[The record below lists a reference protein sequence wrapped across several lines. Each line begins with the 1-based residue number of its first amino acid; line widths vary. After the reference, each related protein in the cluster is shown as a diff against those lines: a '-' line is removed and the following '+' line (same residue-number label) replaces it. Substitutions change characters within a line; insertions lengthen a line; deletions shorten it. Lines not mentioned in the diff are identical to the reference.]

1 MKKNFF
7 ERNKKK
13 SASALLLLFL
23 KGRGK
28 YFLILFL
35 ALFASAPLVVTSDA
49 FKAFTNHPAVAA
61 VIRSLGLGGYQFNDS
76 DMLAQAAHNS
86 GGKKSSY
93 WQKYFK
99 AINSPLPTGK
109 FTSMKYLK
117 GDISDLGPV
126 KISDKKKNKY
136 GIKGVA
142 NEENA
147 GNENPAVQSGVD
159 LSGLMA
165 AARSGATDY
174 DGEATLS
181 DSATMELGVNSA
193 FGPFVGQKTVMSRG
207 GAINKKDALANNI
220 SKNFASRVPKASSSN
235 GNPRSGKK
243 AGRPS
248 SFAWNKMA
256 RSKRA
261 GAFNPDAKK
270 GRTPSMTKMIE
281 AYAYS
286 RSATE
291 SDMVAT
297 IDTLAGAP
305 FDGNPVEES
314 VLDTGE
320 PISMPS
326 GSSYANYVSEGIKVG
341 DDVTECGRALQNASK
356 ETVDEMEENSATY
369 NDLGSR
375 PSCSWRKKSARRRY
389 NNKLEKIRKNCVT
402 IEETFNKANTEKCKG
417 EYPKMDLEC
426 HQYEDMK
433 VHCSFWQSFGA
444 SFLDLVGA
452 SIFGGLLMLTILSA
466 IFPSLGEWYDKY
478 IGGFINTLTGNEGK
492 DADDPDKM
500 IEEQQNKTVE
510 KIRQEYGDEAAEEY
524 KKHLNEAKNSNNS
537 DGSPDGK

>member
-1 MKKNFF
+1 MNKNFF

-13 SASALLLLFL
+13 SAAGLLLLFL

-28 YFLILFL
+28 YILILFL

-147 GNENPAVQSGVD
+147 GTENPAVQSGVD
-159 LSGLMA
+159 LSGLVA
-165 AARSGATDY
+165 AARGETTDLDGAT
-174 DGEATLS
+174 ALS
-181 DSATMELGVNSA
+181 DSTTMELGVNSA
-193 FGPFVGQKTVMSRG
+193 FGPFVGQKTVMSNG
-207 GAINKKDALANNI
+207 GAINKKDSLANNI
-220 SKNFASRVPKASSSN
+220 SKDFAARVPKASSSSN
-235 GNPRSGKK
+235 KSPK
-243 AGRPS
+243 AGKRTGRAS

-256 RSKRA
+256 RGKRA
-261 GAFNPDAKK
+261 GAFNPNAKK
-270 GRTPSMTKMIE
+270 GRTPSMTNMIE

-326 GSSYANYVSEGIKVG
+326 GSSYAGYVSAGIG
-341 DDVTECGRALQNASK
+341 ISDDFADCGNALQKAND
-356 ETVDEMEENSATY
+356 ETVDEIEENSATY

-375 PSCSWRKKSARRRY
+375 PSCSWRKAGARRRY
-389 NNKLEKIRKNCVT
+389 NRKLEKIRKNCVK
-402 IEETFNKANTEKCKG
+402 IEDTFNKANTDKCKG
-417 EYPKMDLEC
+417 EYPVMDLSC
-426 HQYEDMK
+426 QQYEDMK
-433 VHCSFWQSFGA
+433 VHCSFLQSLGA

-452 SIFGGLLMLTILSA
+452 SFIGGLLVLTLLEAFI
-466 IFPSLGEWYDKY
+466 PSLREWYDKN
-478 IGGFINTLTGNEGK
+478 IGGFINKLTGNEGD
-492 DADDPDKM
+492 DAGDPDEMMDKY
-500 IEEQQNKTVE
+500 QDKTVE
-510 KIRQEYGDEAAEEY
+510 KIRQDYGDEAADEY
-524 KKHLNEAKNSNNS
+524 RRQLNESKNSKKS
-537 DGSPDGK
+537 DGK

>member
-1 MKKNFF
+1 MNKNFF

-13 SASALLLLFL
+13 SAAGLLLLFL

-147 GNENPAVQSGVD
+147 GTENPAVQSGVD
-159 LSGLMA
+159 LSGLVA
-165 AARSGATDY
+165 AAR
-174 DGEATLS
+174 GEATELDGATPLS
-181 DSATMELGVNSA
+181 DSTTMELGVNSA
-193 FGPFVGQKTVMSRG
+193 FGPFVGQKTVMSNG
-207 GAINKKDALANNI
+207 GAINKKDSLTNNI
-220 SKNFASRVPKASSSN
+220 SKDFANRVPKASSSSN
-235 GNPRSGKK
+235 KSPK
-243 AGRPS
+243 AGKRAGRAS

-256 RSKRA
+256 RGKRA
-261 GAFNPDAKK
+261 GAFNPNAKK
-270 GRTPSMTKMIE
+270 GRTPSMTNMIE

-320 PISMPS
+320 PVSMPS
-326 GSSYANYVSEGIKVG
+326 GSSYAGYVSAGLNIG
-341 DDVTECGRALQNASK
+341 DDFTECGRALQNAS
-356 ETVDEMEENSATY
+356 ESTVDEQEENAAKY
-369 NDLGSR
+369 KALGSR
-375 PSCSWRKKSARRRY
+375 PSCSLRSRLAKKPTKY
-389 NNKLEKIRKNCVT
+389 NNKLETIRKNCVT
-402 IEETFNKANTEKCKG
+402 IQDTFNKANTEKCKG
-417 EYPKMDLEC
+417 EYPTMDLSC

-433 VHCSFWQSFGA
+433 VKCGILRTIGA
-444 SFLDLVGA
+444 SFLDFIGAGILGGVLVA
-452 SIFGGLLMLTILSA
+452 TVLAA

-478 IGGFINTLTGNEGK
+478 IGGFINKLTDNEGE
-492 DADDPDKM
+492 DAGDPDEMLEKY
-500 IEEQQNKTVE
+500 QNETVE
-510 KIRQEYGDEAAEEY
+510 KIRQDYGDEAADEY
-524 KKHLNEAKNSNNS
+524 KRQLNESKNSGDS
-537 DGSPDGK
+537 DGK

>member
-1 MKKNFF
+1 MNKNFF

-13 SASALLLLFL
+13 SATGLLLLFL

-147 GNENPAVQSGVD
+147 GTENPAIQSGVD
-159 LSGLMA
+159 LSGLVA
-165 AARSGATDY
+165 AAR
-174 DGEATLS
+174 GEATELDGATALS

-193 FGPFVGQKTVMSRG
+193 FGPFIGQKTVMSNG
-207 GAINKKDALANNI
+207 GAINKKDSLANNI
-220 SKNFASRVPKASSSN
+220 SKDISARIPKASASSN
-235 GNPRSGKK
+235 KSPKSGKR
-243 AGRPS
+243 AGRAS
-248 SFAWNKMA
+248 SFAWNKMS
-256 RSKRA
+256 RGKRA
-261 GAFNPDAKK
+261 GAFNPDAKR
-270 GRTPSMTKMIE
+270 GRTPTMTKMIE

-297 IDTLAGAP
+297 IDTLAGAA

-326 GSSYANYVSEGIKVG
+326 GSSYAGYVSDGLNAVNIAADCADAFQKANQ
-341 DDVTECGRALQNASK
+341 DTTELSK
-356 ETVDEMEENSATY
+356 KNSELY

-375 PSCSWRKKSARRRY
+375 PSCSIFKKSKRRRY
-389 NNKLEKIRKNCVT
+389 NNKLDQIKNNC
-402 IEETFNKANTEKCKG
+402 IQIQSKFDEANKEGCLG
-417 EYPKMDLEC
+417 EATVMDLSC
-426 HQYEDMK
+426 QQYEDMK
-433 VHCSFWQSFGA
+433 VRCSGLTA
-444 SFLDLVGA
+444 FLSTLVD
-452 SIFGGLLMLTILSA
+452 IFTLGLVAPLVGGLLMFGILYSC
-466 IFPSLGEWYDKY
+466 IPKLREWYDKNVD
-478 IGGFINTLTGNEGK
+478 GFINKLTNNEGPG
-492 DADDPDKM
+492 ADDPDKA
-500 IEEQQNKTVE
+500 IKDAQNKATEGIRE
-510 KIRQEYGDEAAEEY
+510 KYGDEAADAY
-524 KKHLNEAKNSNNS
+524 QRSLNESNNS
-537 DGSPDGK
+537 EGK